1 MDQGICLQI
10 YWKTDLKFINARNCT
25 EIDHKK
31 QIQLLIILITPE
43 NIHLLQNSKILF
55 SDQKNYREFW
65 ARLWDW
71 AIIGSVLT
79 KPTTTK
85 STQFEV
91 FRWQPNFVSKC
102 VRQSQ
107 LKSTFYRTNPCSTWQ
122 DEA

>member
-10 YWKTDLKFINARNCT
+10 YWNTDLKFIIAKNCT

-55 SDQKNYREFW
+55 SDQKNDREFW

-85 STQFEV
+85 SAQFEV
-91 FRWQPNFVSKC
+91 FRW
-102 VRQSQ
+102 
-107 LKSTFYRTNPCSTWQ
+107 
-122 DEA
+122 